1 MANIRDYL
9 HFRGDLSLLQDPFNE
24 VDGLILSEISYIDY
38 SGIVKEE
45 PDRRV
50 GFEEATEAFF
60 DGKDQKDLSLGAILP
75 DEILDL
81 CKDAATA
88 PRFSGASL
96 TAYRNVK
103 KEGAQD
109 SEKMQWAVLTF
120 LLPDDS
126 LFIAF
131 SGTDDSLVSWKEDL
145 DMAVEDV
152 LPSQKL
158 AVAYINELASAYPGK
173 LLRIGGH
180 SKGGN
185 IAVYSAANCAPSVQ
199 DRILTVYDNDG
210 PGFSAEFLASPG
222 YKRIKEKVVRILPS
236 GSVVGLFFE
245 NDRKPIVVNS
255 NAKGV
260 FQHDGLS
267 WQIYRNGF
275 EKAPGI
281 RQDALLFQNVL
292 KKWLSLMEK
301 DEKSRFVEII
311 YRFFSGTQ
319 KRTLT
324 ELSDDKLGLLSSYKS
339 LSPEERAL
347 VRRSFGKL
355 WSSGKK
361 VYATELPK
369 VLREGKQNVRK
380 SKPVKERKKDFLL
393 SVDGTKLYTKKS
405 VQSKK

>member
-1 MANIRDYL
+1 M
-9 HFRGDLSLLQDPFNE
+9 QDPFNE

-236 GSVVGLFFE
+236 GSVVGLFFK

-267 WQIYRNGF
+267 WQYLS
-275 EKAPGI
+275 E
-281 RQDALLFQNVL
+281 
-292 KKWLSLMEK
+292 WL
-301 DEKSRFVEII
+301 
-311 YRFFSGTQ
+311 
-319 KRTLT
+319 
-324 ELSDDKLGLLSSYKS
+324 
-339 LSPEERAL
+339 
-347 VRRSFGKL
+347 
-355 WSSGKK
+355 
-361 VYATELPK
+361 
-369 VLREGKQNVRK
+369 
-380 SKPVKERKKDFLL
+380 
-393 SVDGTKLYTKKS
+393 
-405 VQSKK
+405 

>member
-9 HFRGDLSLLQDPFNE
+9 HFRGDLSFLQSPFNE

-45 PDRRV
+45 SDRSV

-60 DGKDQKDLSLGAILP
+60 DGKDRKDLSLGALLP

-81 CKDAATA
+81 CKDAASA
-88 PRFSGASL
+88 PRFSNASL
-96 TAYRNVK
+96 AAYRNVK
-103 KEGAQD
+103 KESAQD
-109 SEKMQWAVLTF
+109 CEKMQWAALTF
-120 LLPDDS
+120 LLSDDS

-145 DMAVEDV
+145 DMAVEKV
-152 LPSQKL
+152 LPSQRL
-158 AVAYINELASAYPGK
+158 AVTYVNELASVYPGK
-173 LLRIGGH
+173 PLRIGGH

-199 DRILTVYDNDG
+199 DRILAIYNNDG
-210 PGFSAEFLASPG
+210 PGFSAEFLASSG
-222 YKRIKEKVVRILPS
+222 YGRIKEKVVRILPS

-301 DEKSRFVEII
+301 DEKSRFVEIL

-319 KRTLT
+319 ARTLT
-324 ELSDDKLGLLSSYKS
+324 ELSDDKLGLLSSYKA
-339 LSPEERAL
+339 LSPEERTL
-347 VRRSFGKL
+347 VRQSFGKL

-369 VLREGKQNVRK
+369 ALREGKQNVQK
-380 SKPVKERKKDFLL
+380 NKPVKEPKKDFLL
-393 SVDGTKLYTKKS
+393 SVDGAKFYAKKS
-405 VQSKK
+405 AQSKK

>member
-1 MANIRDYL
+1 M
-9 HFRGDLSLLQDPFNE
+9 
-24 VDGLILSEISYIDY
+24 
-38 SGIVKEE
+38 
-45 PDRRV
+45 
-50 GFEEATEAFF
+50 
-60 DGKDQKDLSLGAILP
+60 
-75 DEILDL
+75 
-81 CKDAATA
+81 
-88 PRFSGASL
+88 
-96 TAYRNVK
+96 
-103 KEGAQD
+103 
-109 SEKMQWAVLTF
+109 
-120 LLPDDS
+120 
-126 LFIAF
+126 
-131 SGTDDSLVSWKEDL
+131 
-145 DMAVEDV
+145 
-152 LPSQKL
+152 
-158 AVAYINELASAYPGK
+158 
-173 LLRIGGH
+173 
-180 SKGGN
+180 
-185 IAVYSAANCAPSVQ
+185 
-199 DRILTVYDNDG
+199 
-210 PGFSAEFLASPG
+210 
-222 YKRIKEKVVRILPS
+222 
-236 GSVVGLFFE
+236 
-245 NDRKPIVVNS
+245 NS

-347 VRRSFGKL
+347 VRKL

-393 SVDGTKLYTKKS
+393 SVDGTKLYTKES